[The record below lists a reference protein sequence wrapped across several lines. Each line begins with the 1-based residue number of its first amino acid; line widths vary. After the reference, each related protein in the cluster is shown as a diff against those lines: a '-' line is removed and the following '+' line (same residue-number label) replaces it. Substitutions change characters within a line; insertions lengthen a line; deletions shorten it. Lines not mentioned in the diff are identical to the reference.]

1 MSIASIPV
9 RLLKTFQSFRK
20 GMGTEEGTEGQVEG
34 KEEKGHRHPEEKI
47 LGSIPAA
54 AALFLSALS
63 STCTSTA
70 RVKRRRRRR
79 KDGEVRERE

>member
-1 MSIASIPV
+1 MCVYVSIASIPV

-54 AALFLSALS
+54 AALS
-63 STCTSTA
+63 
-70 RVKRRRRRR
+70 KRRRRRR